1 MYNAI
6 KDVKDVEN
14 LLRKKEFL
22 QFKLPK
28 QKLLGAEGPNLDELI
43 RKEGNIV
50 LHSHQLFLR
59 NFINPNT
66 PYNRMLIKHMTGT
79 GKTIAS
85 LAIAQ
90 NFISVYKKMYNSS
103 TVDEPETPLCFIIGF
118 SKHVFQ
124 KELLR
129 HPEFGF
135 VSKQDIADYKRL
147 KQLAETGTESDAK
160 VLAEFELRIRKRVSN
175 KKLGGFYKF
184 YGYKEFYNRLLLFS
198 QAWTDAHSGV
208 DQTKVDFSVIRDG
221 IADKTITINF
231 ALIKSLCNS
240 IVICDEIHNT
250 YNSLEMNN
258 YGTAL
263 GIVLDIFDLRDSSP
277 YEIPP
282 DVLPHIIKSN
292 MRMILMSA
300 TPINNN
306 PTECIDLINLLV
318 HRSQVLTKEDLFE
331 ETSDGINKL
340 RKDAADKIKKL
351 LIGKISYLSD
361 NNPKYY
367 PEVIWEGT
375 QIPGIPYLKF
385 IRCPMSPLHQAT
397 YNSIDTIP
405 PDGQTLIDLVV
416 EAPSTA
422 PSGPGKNKNEAPK
435 GPLIGLFRTK
445 DIKYGIGNAS
455 QNWKDKN
462 GISIVKQVLTGTKS
476 EVSMLTGD
484 FMRLENI
491 GKYSSKYYRVLRDLI
506 DNTKKNMGKVMIV
519 HQYVKIA
526 GILFIQE
533 MLKLNGFIDEFSG
546 PTDSTLCAVCGN
558 TMKRHDKGHDYVP
571 ARFIS
576 AHGDVDKSMMDKSI
590 EKYNS
595 PDNSFGHKYKVLI
608 GSKMIKESYDFKDVQ
623 HEWVVHPAANIS
635 TLIQIFGRSSRK
647 NSHANLPPQYRR
659 VFRRI
664 YVSSLGPK
672 GHNFGGPKAPKLSY
686 EEERYYE
693 KMRDYVVIQ
702 DISEIFNSI
711 AVDALINRDIIFPAG
726 NKVVS
731 SLEDKYFVPGLGFKL
746 TNNPTKTSFDIY
758 HRDDEINYITYI
770 IKRLFVEV
778 SRVYSYSDLWTDVQS
793 PPFKLQYNSS
803 MFSEDNY
810 KLALHNLLYSDST
823 IDISDDNVVDNIF
836 NPNSVITLPGGIMC
850 RIIYINKFYI
860 LAPMNRKEISSTQNT
875 QKRIG
880 EISYDV
886 VGFPDVYEDCWIR
899 DYVRI
904 EPSEYNI
911 TKYLKTSNVSYENMK
926 YNFYKKF
933 KNVDI
938 VAMPTTS
945 ELYGLDFHVR
955 LIEESIR
962 YAFNVLVNT
971 EIKFSELHEFY
982 FKMLYYYTRL
992 DLILFANNLIELG
1005 MDNYAEYITDKPI
1018 RVGKEKIAPENRYNA
1033 FLMSSIIRST
1043 GSEEQFNIHRL
1054 NDFIKKSRSSPGTV
1068 ELVKQSQMSNL
1079 GITREL
1085 SKTKKRK
1092 ITTKVLATMLPVG
1105 HFLTVSDNTTFGFK
1119 SVPKLYNPIDDT
1131 WNMSPEFTQKSS
1143 TPVKENNIIIGYY
1156 EKNPTGID
1164 IKFKLRSPIQNI
1176 VKHADTRMTERGAS
1190 CANRPKEELLQ
1201 IAKKLG
1207 IKLENDTIGHIC
1219 TSIKLD
1225 LMNREMQERRRFL
1238 HAKKT
1243 LQGKNEKQNEKQPQ
1257 QIKWFY
1263 LHFE

>member
-1 MYNAI
+1 MYKGI

-28 QKLLGAEGPNLDELI
+28 QNIGEGPLEELI

-90 NFISVYKKMYNSS
+90 NFIEVYKKMYSES
-103 TVDEPETPLCFIIGF
+103 TAEEPETPMCFIIGF

-135 VSKQDIADYKRL
+135 VTKQDIADYKRL
-147 KQLAETGTESDAK
+147 KQLAETGTESDSK
-160 VLAEFELRIRKRVSN
+160 VLAEFELRIRKRISN

-198 QAWTDAHSGV
+198 QAWADAHSGV
-208 DQTKVDFSVIRDG
+208 DQTKVDFAVIREG

-231 ALIKSLCNS
+231 SLIKSLCNS

-258 YGTAL
+258 YGTVL
-263 GIVLDIFDLRDSSP
+263 GIVLDIFDLRDASP

-282 DVLPHIIKSN
+282 DILPLLVKSN

-318 HRSQVLTKEDLFE
+318 HRSQVVTREDLFDVDA
-331 ETSDGINKL
+331 DGVNIL

-367 PEVIWEGT
+367 PTVIWEGT
-375 QIPGIPYLKF
+375 SIPGIPYLKF

-397 YNSIDTIP
+397 YNSIDSIP

-416 EAPSTA
+416 I
-422 PSGPGKNKNEAPK
+422 GPK
-435 GPLIGLFRTK
+435 GPDEPDEPKGRLGGRLGIGLFRTK

-455 QNWKDKN
+455 QNWKDKH
-462 GISIVKQVLTGTKS
+462 GINIVKQVLTGTKS

-484 FMRLENI
+484 FMKLGNI
-491 GKYSSKYYRVLRDLI
+491 GKYSAKYHRVLVDLI
-506 DNTKKNMGKVMIV
+506 ENTKKNMGKVMIV

-546 PTDSTLCAVCGN
+546 PTDSTLCVVCGQ
-558 TMKRHDKGHDYVP
+558 KLKEHKSQHDFLP
-571 ARFIS
+571 ARYIS

-647 NSHANLPPQYRR
+647 NSHANLPPQYQR

-664 YVSSLGPK
+664 YVSSLAPSGPK
-672 GHNFGGPKAPKLSY
+672 KLKKGPMLSY
-686 EEERYYE
+686 EEERYFE

-726 NKVVS
+726 KSVVS
-731 SLEDKYFVPGLGFKL
+731 SLEDRYFVPGLGFKL
-746 TNNPTKTSFDIY
+746 TNKPELQSFDIY
-758 HRDDEINYITYI
+758 HRDEEINYITYI

-778 SRVYSYSDLWTDVQS
+778 SRVYTYSDLWKDVQA
-793 PPFKLQYNSS
+793 PPFKLQYNSEL
-803 MFSEDNY
+803 FNEDNY

-823 IDISDDNVVDNIF
+823 IDIADDNVVDNIF
-836 NPNSVITLPGGIMC
+836 NPNSVITLPGQIMC
-850 RIIYINKFYI
+850 RVIYINKLYI
-860 LAPMNRKEISSTQNT
+860 LAPMNRKKEAEGRLGNV
-875 QKRIG
+875 KRIG
-880 EISYDV
+880 DISYDV

-899 DYVRI
+899 DYMRI

-926 YNFYKKF
+926 YNFYKKY

-945 ELYGLDFHVR
+945 ELYGLDFHIR

-971 EIKFSELHEFY
+971 DIKFSELHEFY

-992 DLILFANNLIELG
+992 DLILFANNLEELN
-1005 MDNYAEYITDKPI
+1005 MDNYKDYITDKPI
-1018 RVGKEKIAPENRYNA
+1018 KVGKEKIAPENRYNA

-1085 SKTKKRK
+1085 SKTKKSK

-1105 HFLTVSDNTTFGFK
+1105 HFLTVSDNTNLGFK

-1225 LMNREMQERRRFL
+1225 LMNREMQERRKHQHL
-1238 HAKKT
+1238 KKK
-1243 LQGKNEKQNEKQPQ
+1243 GASSQPQ